1 MTGCHVAQ
9 DSNQPLKKPSTGL
22 KVTKVLLWSFC
33 GSGGSGFKSS
43 DGALEPLHPMTT
55 TSTMTMKLSS
65 PFGWLALAAL
75 SASSLHG
82 QENMLPVSRTTGV
95 VTVQLPVDQSTL
107 VGAPFT
113 SIVASGTVSAVNG
126 NVLTLSSSPASLPD
140 LTTIPHAIK
149 ITSRVDQRGTGSN
162 APAGSSTNAYGY
174 AAKISAQASQDVTAA
189 LAVAPNVDDEFVIY
203 PIETLASIFGAT
215 NSAGLKEG
223 TTPGEADIVYLGSGG
238 ELVGYF
244 YHSGA
249 DAWRAVATPD
259 AGDAGTTELAPGAAI
274 LVARKAGGSVAELV
288 ISGEQLPGRQV
299 ADVSA
304 GFQVINNPFSVSTTL
319 AASGLESSV
328 TGGTGPGN
336 ADILYLEQG
345 GVLTGYYY
353 KNGGVGGTGWRT
365 LADPLS
371 NQGAA
376 LVVPGKSI
384 LFKEQVGAAGFV
396 FQEPFAE

>member
-1 MTGCHVAQ
+1 
-9 DSNQPLKKPSTGL
+9 
-22 KVTKVLLWSFC
+22 
-33 GSGGSGFKSS
+33 
-43 DGALEPLHPMTT
+43 
-55 TSTMTMKLSS
+55 MTMKLSS

-75 SASSLHG
+75 SASSLQG

-95 VTVQLPVDQSTL
+95 VTVDLPINKSTL

-126 NVLTLSSSPASLPD
+126 NVLTLSSSPSSLPD
-140 LTTIPHAIK
+140 LTTTPYAIK

-162 APAGSSTNAYGY
+162 APSGSSTNAYGY

-189 LAVAPNVDDEFVIY
+189 LAVAPNVGDEFVIY
-203 PIETLASIFGAT
+203 PVKTLASIFGAA
-215 NSAGLKEG
+215 NSAGLKADAS
-223 TTPGEADIVYLGSGG
+223 PVNADIVYLGSEG

-244 YHSGA
+244 YNSSA
-249 DAWRAVATPD
+249 SAWRAVATPD
-259 AGDAGTTELAPGAAI
+259 SGDAGATELAPGTAV
-274 LVARKAGGSVAELV
+274 LVARKAGGSAANLV

-299 ADVSA
+299 SNVSV

-336 ADILYLEQG
+336 ADILYLEQD

-353 KNGGVGGTGWRT
+353 KNGGVGGTGWRA

-376 LVVPGKSI
+376 LVAPGKSI
-384 LFKEQVGAAGFV
+384 LFKEQVGAAGLV
-396 FQEPFAE
+396 IQEPFAE